1 MNGCRGAYLL
11 GEGGFGL
18 TAVLHTLTAVLW
30 GPPTMALFLGTGI
43 YFTVRSRFFQ
53 CRAGTIVRGT
63 LGCKRQ
69 TGTQEGALSP
79 VRTLSTALGAC
90 MGTGNIAGVGTA
102 LTVGGAGALFWM
114 CVSAF
119 FGMMTAF
126 AETVLAV
133 HFRDKDAD
141 GRRAGG
147 AMYVLEKG
155 LGMRRAARI
164 YAFLL
169 AASSF
174 GVGNMAQVNAS
185 ASALRT
191 AFGIP
196 AVRTGAVFC
205 VLVALTVCG
214 GVRRIGAVTEKAVPL
229 LSGIFLLCAVG
240 ALWHCRAQIPT
251 ALREIFVGAWDF
263 RAAAGGLAG
272 QAVRVG
278 VTRGVFSNEAGLGS
292 TAVIHAAAD
301 TDSPVGQG
309 LWAILEVFLDTVLM
323 CTVTGLVILTS
334 GVHDPS
340 ADGAALFAQSLGVTF
355 GRAGSALT
363 AVTLSLLGFAS
374 VTGWSYCGE
383 RGTAYLFGSR
393 AIPVYRA
400 LYAAAAFFGSF
411 LRLDTVFRISDV
423 LNCLMALPNLLSL
436 WLLSGIVFAHLRT
449 YKENPICQYYPY
461 PKKEDRT

>member
-1 MNGCRGAYLL
+1 
-11 GEGGFGL
+11 
-18 TAVLHTLTAVLW
+18 
-30 GPPTMALFLGTGI
+30 MALFLGTGL

-53 CRAGTIVRGT
+53 CRVGTVVRGT
-63 LGCKRQ
+63 LGS
-69 TGTQEGALSP
+69 TQRTAAQDGALSP
-79 VRTLSTALGAC
+79 LRTLSTALGAC

-102 LTVGGAGALFWM
+102 LTVGGAGAMFWM
-114 CVSAF
+114 CASAF
-119 FGMMTAF
+119 LGMMTAF

-133 HFRDKDAD
+133 RYREKDAD
-141 GRRAGG
+141 GHWLGG

-155 LGMRRAARI
+155 LGMKRTAKI

-196 AVRTGAVFC
+196 SVCTGAVFC
-205 VLVALTVCG
+205 ILVALTVCG

-229 LSGIFLLCAVG
+229 LSGVFLLCAVG
-240 ALWHCRAQIPT
+240 ALWHCRAQIPS
-251 ALREIFVGAWDF
+251 AFREILIGAWDF

-301 TDSPVGQG
+301 TDSPVRQG

-334 GVHDPS
+334 GVHDPA
-340 ADGAALFAQSLGVTF
+340 ADGAALFADALGVTF

-363 AVTLSLLGFAS
+363 AVTLSLLGFAG

-383 RGTAYLFGSR
+383 RGTAFLSGRR

-423 LNCLMALPNLLSL
+423 FNCLMALPNLLSL
-436 WLLSGIVFAHLRT
+436 WLLSGVVFARLRT
-449 YKENPICQYYPY
+449 YKMNPICQQYPY

>member
-1 MNGCRGAYLL
+1 MRITRISCGK
-11 GEGGFGL
+11 GGFCL
-18 TAVLHTLTAVLW
+18 SSVLHALTSVLW
-30 GPPTMALFLGTGI
+30 GPPALVLFLGTGL

-53 CRAGTIVRGT
+53 CRVGTILRGT
-63 LGCKRQ
+63 LGSSRS
-69 TGTQEGALSP
+69 GAQEGALSP
-79 VRTLSTALGAC
+79 FRTLSTALGAC
-90 MGTGNIAGVGTA
+90 MGTGNIAGVGMA

-133 HFRDKDAD
+133 RYREKDRQ
-141 GRRAGG
+141 GNWAGG

-155 LGMRRAARI
+155 LDMKRTARV

-169 AASSF
+169 TASSF
-174 GVGNMAQVNAS
+174 GIGNMAQVNAS

-191 AFGIP
+191 AFGVP
-196 AVRTGAVFC
+196 PVLAGTVFGI
-205 VLVALTVCG
+205 LIALTVCG

-229 LSGIFLLCAVG
+229 LSGLFLLCAVG
-240 ALWHCRAQIPT
+240 ALWNRRALIP
-251 ALREIFVGAWDF
+251 AAVRVIAVEAWDL
-263 RAAAGGLAG
+263 RAAAGGIAG
-272 QAVRVG
+272 QAIRVG

-301 TDSPVGQG
+301 TDSPAGQG

-334 GVHDPS
+334 GAKAGS
-340 ADGAALFAQSLGVTF
+340 ADGAALFCDALCVTF
-355 GRAGSALT
+355 GRAGGALT
-363 AVTLSLLGFAS
+363 AVTLTLLGFAS
-374 VTGWSYCGE
+374 LVGWSYCGE
-383 RGTAYLFGSR
+383 RGTAYLFGDR
-393 AIPVYRA
+393 AVSVYRA

-411 LRLDTVFRISDV
+411 LMPDVVFQISDV

-436 WLLSGIVFAHLRT
+436 WLLSGVVFASLRT
-449 YKENPICQYYPY
+449 YKTSRICQHFPY
-461 PKKEDRT
+461 LKKEGKT